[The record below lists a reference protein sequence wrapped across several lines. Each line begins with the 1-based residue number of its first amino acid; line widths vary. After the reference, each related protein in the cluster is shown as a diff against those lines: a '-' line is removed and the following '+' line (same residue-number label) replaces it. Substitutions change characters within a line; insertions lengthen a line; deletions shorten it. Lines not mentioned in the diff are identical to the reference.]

1 LLRRRLLVR
10 IARKS
15 FVIMGLASDFRPK
28 AWLAAS

>member
-1 LLRRRLLVR
+1 VR

-28 AWLAAS
+28 AWLAVS